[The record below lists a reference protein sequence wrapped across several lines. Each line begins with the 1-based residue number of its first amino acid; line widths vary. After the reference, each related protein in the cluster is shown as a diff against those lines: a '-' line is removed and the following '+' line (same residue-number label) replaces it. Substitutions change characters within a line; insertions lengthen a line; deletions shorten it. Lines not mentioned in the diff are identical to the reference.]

1 MKKKYIMPLAF
12 IIIYIGTFITTPK
25 LFADTVE
32 ISPGNTSRKDKFHLI
47 DTTNLLSVHTW
58 HLFSNTLHRDS
69 FALRLSGVSV
79 HKGTVHFTIYNSKHE
94 LIYHENFPANGMLWG
109 NYVELTPKQ
118 QEDTIRVRLIRFFN
132 KAAFIRPA
140 ISITD
145 QFDSDNGDK
154 AIWDEISSDK
164 SAIGFIYSY
173 FDEGFKAIT
182 YSKKRRKVV
191 EYFATD

>member
-1 MKKKYIMPLAF
+1 MKKKYIMPFAF

-32 ISPGNTSRKDKFHLI
+32 ISPGNTSRKNNFYLI
-47 DTTNLLSVHTW
+47 DTSNLLAVHSW

-69 FALRLSGVSV
+69 FAIRLSGVSIE
-79 HKGTVHFTIYNSKHE
+79 KGIIHFTIYNSKHE
-94 LIYHENFPANGMLWG
+94 LIYHENFPANGLLWG

-118 QEDTIRVRLIRFFN
+118 REDTIRARVMRFFS
-132 KAAFIRPA
+132 KEAFIRPA
-140 ISITD
+140 TSITD
-145 QFDSDNGDK
+145 RFDSENGDK
-154 AIWDEISSDK
+154 AIWDEISIDK

-182 YSKKRRKVV
+182 YSKKRHKVV